1 MSLVAPQPSTCASGA
16 GIVSYGTAVEPRDD
30 RPRPRGLGLAR
41 LLGGVGRTMI
51 TAGVLLLAFVA
62 YQLWGTGL
70 RTAQAQDRLD
80 DQFQEQLDAAG
91 QLVGE
96 DQTTTTTTAP
106 STPPSTAVADGPT
119 TTGRLPPATVPT
131 LPPEALPQR
140 GEAAGRIV
148 IDRIGIDWTFVEGVS
163 VPDLKLG
170 PGHYPETPL
179 PGQAGNVGIAGHRTT
194 YGAPF
199 GDIDQLQPG
208 DEIRV
213 QTVQGDFVYQVIVA
227 DEAAETGLGHFVVT
241 PDRVDVLDDRGGAN
255 LLTLTACHPKYS
267 ARQRII
273 VQAELLGEPAP
284 PTPRSEPTSETA
296 AETEAAA
303 GPDTLDGVQGEAV
316 DPWPAIL
323 WGLACALVWLVCWAF
338 SKRFRR
344 ARVPVYVVG
353 LVAFVPALYLCFE
366 NVSLLLPANY

>member
-1 MSLVAPQPSTCASGA
+1 M
-16 GIVSYGTAVEPRDD
+16 EPPDN
-30 RPRPRGLGLAR
+30 RPRPRGGVLAR

-80 DQFQEQLDAAG
+80 GQFQEQLDAAG

-96 DQTTTTTTAP
+96 DPTTTTTA
-106 STPPSTAVADGPT
+106 TPTTVAGGPT
-119 TTGRLPPATVPT
+119 TTARLPPSTVPT

-148 IDRIGIDWTFVEGVS
+148 IDRIGIDWTFVEGVG
-163 VPDLKLG
+163 VTDLKLG

-208 DEIRV
+208 DEIRI
-213 QTVQGDFVYQVIVA
+213 QTVQGDFVYRVIVA
-227 DEAAETGLGHFVVT
+227 AEAAETGLGHFVVT
-241 PDRVDVLDDRGGAN
+241 PDRVDVLDDRDGEN

-267 ARQRII
+267 ARLRII
-273 VQAELLGEPAP
+273 VQAELIGEPAP
-284 PTPRSEPTSETA
+284 PTPRSEPA
-296 AETEAAA
+296 AEPAAA
-303 GPDTLDGVQGEAV
+303 VEARPDTLDGIQGEAV
-316 DPWPAIL
+316 DPWPAVL
-323 WGLACALVWLVCWAF
+323 WGLACALVWLVCWAA

-344 ARVPVYVVG
+344 AKVPVYVVG

>member
-1 MSLVAPQPSTCASGA
+1 V
-16 GIVSYGTAVEPRDD
+16 
-30 RPRPRGLGLAR
+30 LAR

-70 RTAQAQDRLD
+70 RTAQAQGRLD

-96 DQTTTTTTAP
+96 DPTTTTTAP
-106 STPPSTAVADGPT
+106 PTTTAGPT
-119 TTGRLPPATVPT
+119 TTERLPPSTVPA

-148 IDRIGIDWTFVEGVS
+148 IDRIGIDWTFVEGVG

-199 GDIDQLQPG
+199 GDIDQLRPG

-227 DEAAETGLGHFVVT
+227 EEADPGVGHFIVT
-241 PDRVDVLDDRGGAN
+241 PDRVDVLDDMGDNR
-255 LLTLTACHPKYS
+255 LTLTACHPRYS
-267 ARQRII
+267 AAQRII
-273 VQAELLGEPAP
+273 VQAELIGEPAP
-284 PTPRSEPTSETA
+284 PTPRSEA
-296 AETEAAA
+296 EAAVA
-303 GPDTLDGVQGEAV
+303 ASARPDTLDGVQGEAV

-323 WGLACALVWLVCWAF
+323 WGLAGALVWLVCWAI

-344 ARVPVYVVG
+344 ATVPVYVAG